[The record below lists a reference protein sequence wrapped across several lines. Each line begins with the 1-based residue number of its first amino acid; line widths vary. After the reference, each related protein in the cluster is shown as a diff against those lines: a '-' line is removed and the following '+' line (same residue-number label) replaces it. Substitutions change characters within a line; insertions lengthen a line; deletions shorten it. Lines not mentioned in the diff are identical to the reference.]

1 VAHRILR
8 IVALAAL
15 TLALTTAAAY
25 ASARFAS
32 PTGMSNPTCG
42 QVDPCDIVT
51 AVNNA
56 ANNDD
61 VTIEPGTYNIT
72 TMLSDG
78 GNFLTIHGQAGAARP
93 VIKTDAMYGIQLTGG
108 SSLSDVEVDDSADGA
123 WGIAVMFGM
132 EATVSHVYAHTTGSN
147 AWACYPDGELID
159 SVCWD
164 SGPGGGAARPLVV
177 LAAMVVA
184 INDTLIASGTG
195 GVGAEVIGGGP
206 ANMTMSLTNTI
217 VRGAGK
223 DIYVTGEE
231 TSPGLLT
238 ITADHS
244 NYANG
249 VNDATGSG
257 TRMFTPA
264 GSGTNQTAM
273 PKFADAAAGNFHELS
288 GSPTIGAG
296 TTDAVAGETDLDGLR
311 WTSPPDIGGYQFYN
325 GPSCNAVGAS
335 TKFGTAVA
343 LHLQCSDALTD
354 PVTFAVKAGPAHGTL
369 SAIGTAGSVTYTPN
383 AGYSGNDS
391 FTYTGTTKLGTSAPA
406 TVSVTVAAKPAG
418 GKKPGGKKVAPVI
431 SHAKQSKGVF
441 TFTLSEPATV
451 TLTFKLHGRG
461 RGSLKIAGKAGKN
474 TVRVKGRLSKHHKL
488 KAGAYV
494 VTITAS
500 NAGGRSKGVKVKYKL
515 AARR

>member
-1 VAHRILR
+1 MAHRILR

-15 TLALTTAAAY
+15 TLALTAAAAY

-32 PTGMSNPTCG
+32 PTGTSADPCT
-42 QVDPCDIVT
+42 QASPCDIVT
-51 AVNNA
+51 AVNSA
-56 ANNDD
+56 ANNADI
-61 VTIEPGTYNIT
+61 TIEPGTYNIST
-72 TMLSDG
+72 VLSDG

-93 VIKTDAMYGIQLTGG
+93 VIKTDADYGIQLTGG
-108 SSLSDVEVDDSADGA
+108 SSLSDVEVDDPAAGA

-132 EATVSHVYAHTTGSN
+132 EATVSHVYVHTTGSN

-177 LAAMVVA
+177 LPAMVVA

-249 VNDATGSG
+249 EDDATGSG
-257 TRMFTPA
+257 TSMFTPA

-273 PKFADAAAGNFHELS
+273 PRFVDAAAGNFHELA
-288 GSPTIGAG
+288 GSPTIGKGA
-296 TTDAVAGETDLDGLR
+296 TNAVAGETDLDGLP
-311 WTSPPDIGGYQFYN
+311 WTLPPDIGAYQFYN
-325 GPSCNAVGAS
+325 GPSCNAASAS
-335 TKFGTAVA
+335 TKFGTAAVV
-343 LHLQCSDALTD
+343 HLQCSDSLAD
-354 PVTFAVKAGPAHGTL
+354 PVTLAIASGPKHGTL
-369 SAIGTAGSVTYTPN
+369 SAIGSGGSVTYTPN
-383 AGYSGNDS
+383 AGYSGADS
-391 FTYTGTTKLGTSAPA
+391 FTYTGTSKLGTSAPA
-406 TVSVTVAAKPAG
+406 TVSITVATKSGA
-418 GKKPGGKKVAPVI
+418 KKPGGKKVAPVI

-441 TFTLSEPATV
+441 TFTLNEPATV
-451 TLTFKLHGRG
+451 TLTFKLRG
-461 RGSLKIAGKAGKN
+461 HVRGTLKIAAKGGKS

-494 VTITAS
+494 VTLTAS
-500 NAGGRSKGVKVKYKL
+500 NSAGHSKSVKVKYKL